1 METHTQ
7 REERD
12 HKVVGS
18 SGGNTVAPAVVFH
31 WCLERVAV
39 LLFLSESER
48 GVCGHMINTP
58 RYSEVDEP
66 SSASKTLEKAQF
78 SFGQVF

>member
-31 WCLERVAV
+31 WGLERVAV

-48 GVCGHMINTP
+48 GVT
-58 RYSEVDEP
+58 
-66 SSASKTLEKAQF
+66 
-78 SFGQVF
+78 